1 MLLHSVLSWRGWIIY
16 FLPFNH
22 FQQFFPNVLC
32 YGYKDLFFHQMRNLL
47 IVKSY
52 CMFPIQIER
61 KSNLWHNYKLPIL
74 SWELMQ
80 YIFIACLYKCWLLKP
95 VLGISYWTVCIDVFF
110 SDWHCLYILV
120 VMVMALTL
128 CNENEM
134 QTVKIFCG
142 LVKLYLNLI
151 FFFIHFSYTY
161 P

>member
-1 MLLHSVLSWRGWIIY
+1 MFCVMDMKIYFSIKWEIFWLLSHTVCFQSKLKGSRICDTITSFQSCHGNSCNIFLLHVCTNADY
-16 FLPFNH
+16 
-22 FQQFFPNVLC
+22 
-32 YGYKDLFFHQMRNLL
+32 
-47 IVKSY
+47 
-52 CMFPIQIER
+52 
-61 KSNLWHNYKLPIL
+61 
-74 SWELMQ
+74 
-80 YIFIACLYKCWLLKP
+80 LKP

-110 SDWHCLYILV
+110 SDRHCLYILV

>member
-1 MLLHSVLSWRGWIIY
+1 
-16 FLPFNH
+16 
-22 FQQFFPNVLC
+22 
-32 YGYKDLFFHQMRNLL
+32 MRNLL

-80 YIFIACLYKCWLLKP
+80 YIFIARLYKCWLLKP

-110 SDWHCLYILV
+110 SEWHCLYILV

-151 FFFIHFSYTY
+151 FFYSFQLYLPLKNIIYWQFAFRMIKWVCPHLLEFVVDCYQMY
-161 P
+161 